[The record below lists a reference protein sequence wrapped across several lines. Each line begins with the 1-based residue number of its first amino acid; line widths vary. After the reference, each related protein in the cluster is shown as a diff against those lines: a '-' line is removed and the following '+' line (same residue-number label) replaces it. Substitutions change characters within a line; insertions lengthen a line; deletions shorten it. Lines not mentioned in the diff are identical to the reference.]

1 MITYEVTFQDGKT
14 LLLGPFPGRNE
25 TIEKMLDTTRKSGMA
40 AGWKMTT
47 QEDIE
52 KGRGGTEKMGTVDS
66 IRRSSQYLAWRRYE
80 KERDRKFRKAVA
92 VVLVIGGIMV
102 AIAWRILF

>member
-40 AGWKMTT
+40 AGWKMRT
-47 QEDIE
+47 QEEIE
-52 KGRGGTEKMGTVDS
+52 KGQGGTEKMEAAESVQKS
-66 IRRSSQYLAWRRYE
+66 FEYLKRRRFQ
-80 KERDRKFRKAVA
+80 KNQDRKFRKALA
-92 VVLVIGGIMV
+92 VVLVAGGILA
-102 AIAWRILF
+102 AIVWRILF